1 MTPVDRG
8 RLPSPAGEPPFAFP
22 VAGKQR
28 LPNGLGLW
36 TVERR
41 GLPIVS
47 IVLLLPAGSV
57 RDPAGMPGLAAMTA
71 DMLDEGSGT
80 RSAIEMQEALARIG
94 ANLDT
99 EIGPDSVVLSL
110 TVLERFVPD
119 GLRLLADVAA
129 RPALA
134 DADIDRVRA
143 LRANRLRQMRDVP
156 GVIADAV
163 FLNAL
168 YGGHGYG
175 HLSFGSGPSLAKL
188 GAADI
193 VGFHRSHYDP
203 ARATLI
209 GVGAITPDAFA
220 ANAAEAFGEWQ
231 RDSDARAGHGDA
243 QAGVP
248 VPDGPAPRLL
258 LVDRPGA
265 AQTELRVGHI
275 GAARSSGEFY
285 ALVLLNAVLGGHF
298 MSRLNLNLRERKGYT
313 YGVRSSFDFRRMPGP
328 FSVQTSVQTDAT
340 ADAAGQILEELAGIR
355 HSKPARDDEI
365 TLSMSTLTKGY
376 PRNFETTGQVARGM
390 AQLALFE
397 LPDDSFAVF
406 GPRIRELD
414 GTAVTRAALAFL
426 HPEAATVVAVGDLER
441 IQAGMERLGLGEAVV
456 TTADI

>member
-1 MTPVDRG
+1 MSPVDRS

-22 VAGKQR
+22 LASQQR
-28 LPNGLGLW
+28 LSNGLALR

-47 IVLLLPAGSV
+47 IALLLPAGSV
-57 RDPAGMPGLAAMTA
+57 LDPEGMPGLAAMTA
-71 DMLDEGSGT
+71 DMLDEGSGS
-80 RSAIEMQEALARIG
+80 RSAIDMHEAFARIG
-94 ANLDT
+94 AELDT
-99 EIGPDSVVLSL
+99 EIGPDSVALSL
-110 TVLERFVPD
+110 TVLERFVPE

-134 DADIDRVRA
+134 EADVERVRV
-143 LRANRLRQMRDVP
+143 LRANRLRQLRNMP

-163 FLNAL
+163 FLDAL

-175 HLSFGSGPSLAKL
+175 HLSFGSSSSLAGL
-188 GAADI
+188 GAADV

-209 GVGAITPDAFA
+209 GVGAIAPDVFA
-220 ANAAEAFGEWQ
+220 ANAADAFGGWQ
-231 RDSDARAGHGDA
+231 RDGRDDSARPDADA
-243 QAGVP
+243 VRPVQAGSP
-248 VPDGPAPRLL
+248 PRLFL
-258 LVDRPGA
+258 IDRPGA
-265 AQTELRVGHI
+265 AQTELRIGHV
-275 GAARSSGEFY
+275 GAARSSSEFY

-340 ADAAGQILEELAGIR
+340 ADAAAQILEELDAIR
-355 HSKPARDDEI
+355 DVRPARNDET
-365 TLSMSTLTKGY
+365 TLSISTLTKGY
-376 PRNFETTGQVARGM
+376 ARNFETTGQVARGL

-406 GPRIRELD
+406 APRIREL
-414 GTAVTRAALAFL
+414 GATTVTRVALVSL
-426 HPEAATVVAVGDLER
+426 HPEAATLVAVGDRER
-441 IQAGMERLGLGEAVV
+441 IQAGMERLGLGAAVV
-456 TTADI
+456 TRADI